1 MREKGIQGDY
11 ETLKAADSPRAAEVD
26 NDPRVQAVFAEVQRS
41 TAKMAPTPQSQF
53 FAETE
58 GARTEQRVAQEADD
72 ANLNSGQWSG
82 DVWRDKF
89 SDRQRSFFDQRE
101 RIKKVFKVEFEDK
114 ATPSKSVNAAINDY
128 FDVNV
133 DGYVQPDGTTDWKS
147 FFAAQEDALKPLS
160 GADKTRV
167 MKFIHKYDT
176 PTVTQFR
183 KAQDVVDKFYETPK
197 YKGLSLEDGD
207 KVDKIINETVPR
219 LQLVALRQ
227 GTELERRD
235 VIHSLIK
242 QGAIRD
248 PDVVE
253 WFQRNFRRR
262 LRVIGGGRAKIL
274 SFRKEEPVSSER
286 DIILLENQELLA
298 RFFPD
303 LLQKQLTREQEA
315 GLGEPAF
322 AAVAR

>member
-1 MREKGIQGDY
+1 M
-11 ETLKAADSPRAAEVD
+11 
-26 NDPRVQAVFAEVQRS
+26 
-41 TAKMAPTPQSQF
+41 
-53 FAETE
+53 
-58 GARTEQRVAQEADD
+58 
-72 ANLNSGQWSG
+72 
-82 DVWRDKF
+82 
-89 SDRQRSFFDQRE
+89 
-101 RIKKVFKVEFEDK
+101 
-114 ATPSKSVNAAINDY
+114 
-128 FDVNV
+128 
-133 DGYVQPDGTTDWKS
+133 
-147 FFAAQEDALKPLS
+147 
-160 GADKTRV
+160 
-167 MKFIHKYDT
+167 
-176 PTVTQFR
+176 
-183 KAQDVVDKFYETPK
+183 
-197 YKGLSLEDGD
+197 
-207 KVDKIINETVPR
+207 PR